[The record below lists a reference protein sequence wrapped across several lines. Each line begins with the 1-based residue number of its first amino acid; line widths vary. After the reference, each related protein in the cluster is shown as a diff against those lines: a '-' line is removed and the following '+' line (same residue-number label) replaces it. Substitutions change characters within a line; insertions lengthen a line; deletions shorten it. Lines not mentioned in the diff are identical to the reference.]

1 MVRLGALS
9 GRGEV
14 LIGGIPHGQV
24 HYAIEECHQGGLGG
38 RRGQITGDDQLLRAI
53 WDQAFEVQLA
63 SAAGPIA
70 AAIAS
75 RTTGSRLIRET
86 EGLVAHQLLNDRRTA
101 PRSAP
106 RRRTMLETI
115 AVILII
121 LWLLG
126 MVSGYTLGN
135 FIYVLLVIAIV
146 LFLVRL
152 ISGRRV

>member
-1 MVRLGALS
+1 M
-9 GRGEV
+9 GRDEV
-14 LIGGIPHGQV
+14 T
-24 HYAIEECHQGGLGG
+24 AM
-38 RRGQITGDDQLLRAI
+38 A
-53 WDQAFEVQLA
+53 
-63 SAAGPIA
+63 
-70 AAIAS
+70 
-75 RTTGSRLIRET
+75 
-86 EGLVAHQLLNDRRTA
+86 GLVAQRLLRDRGTA
-101 PRSAP
+101 PETAP